1 MFKLKSISKES
12 IPAAFERVDR
22 YRKMNEPNDAAS
34 ICYDI
39 LNADP
44 GNQKALITLLLALSE
59 QFVKRLYPAYTKAIS
74 ILAQLT
80 DDYSKKYYEG
90 IIYERRARALIERYR
105 FGTGKM
111 AYGWLRKA
119 LDAYEKA
126 IQLSPPQNE
135 DAIMRWNAC
144 ARTIMQNPELE
155 AEPQAFDEHM
165 LE

>member
-44 GNQKALITLLLALSE
+44 GNQKALITLLFALSE
-59 QFVKRLYPAYTKAIS
+59 QFVKRLYPAYTKAIN

-80 DDYSKKYYEG
+80 M
-90 IIYERRARALIERYR
+90 IIQ
-105 FGTGKM
+105 K
-111 AYGWLRKA
+111 
-119 LDAYEKA
+119 
-126 IQLSPPQNE
+126 N
-135 DAIMRWNAC
+135 IMRASFMNAG
-144 ARTIMQNPELE
+144 PER
-155 AEPQAFDEHM
+155 
-165 LE
+165 